1 MQSDYECNCDCN
13 RFHDIPKQ
21 GYHIICSKLA
31 RSSDGC
37 RGVNYGGVKNIL
49 DAVKGRTDFFVYV
62 TGTGIYG
69 KTNYPITSETKPNPH
84 TKNTPKCK
92 FKGIT
97 VYTAV
102 K

>member
-1 MQSDYECNCDCN
+1 MSGTLSA
-13 RFHDIPKQ
+13 RSA
-21 GYHIICSKLA
+21 IILVHPRG

-69 KTNYPITSETKPNPH
+69 KTNSPITSETKPNLQLR
-84 TKNTPKCK
+84 
-92 FKGIT
+92 
-97 VYTAV
+97 A
-102 K
+102 